1 MYLPLKC
8 RMILVGIFLLLNITE
23 TLTVSL
29 VQDSPAVDSLA
40 QYDESYFRPDQITLD
55 LRPPSNLSRDP
66 GPSAAASNRGGI
78 VRWENNTQR
87 FSWRRKRQIVG
98 RRAHCNSM
106 GCCGGGDGGQDKC

>member
-29 VQDSPAVDSLA
+29 VQDSPAVARLA
-40 QYDESYFRPDQITLD
+40 QYDESYFRADQITLH
-55 LRPPSNLSRDP
+55 LRPPSNLSRAP